1 LNMLRL
7 NLAQCHDLKVD
18 KVVNM
23 EREIKNKAASVRAKL
38 MNIARAEKVDF
49 DFLLLRYFQERF
61 LYRRDKTRGRFVCH
75 IYLSGGRRLCQVNNS
90 VIFRVKPIGS
100 EEFLNRMD

>member
-1 LNMLRL
+1 
-7 NLAQCHDLKVD
+7 
-18 KVVNM
+18 M

-61 LYRRDKTRGRFVCH
+61 LYRLAEVLGVIIDRCPKE
-75 IYLSGGRRLCQVNNS
+75 RLRKRES
-90 VIFRVKPIGS
+90 
-100 EEFLNRMD
+100 